1 MHATLPLGHIVAT
14 PAALEAIQESGQTM
28 TAFLD
33 RLFSGYQG
41 GLCRQANGNALGP
54 RLLSASRTRN
64 GCWVWV
70 LTEGDRSVTK
80 ILLPSEFRRQEAA
93 SQFRKRVRSRTSAA
107 LWRAK

>member
-1 MHATLPLGHIVAT
+1 MHATFPLGQIVAT
-14 PAALEAIQESGQTM
+14 PAALEAIQESGQTL

-41 GLCRQANGNALGP
+41 RLDHQAEILGP
-54 RLLSASRTRN
+54 RLLSASRTWKGR
-64 GCWVWV
+64 WVWII
-70 LTEGDRSVTK
+70 TEADRSITT
-80 ILLPSEFRRQEAA
+80 ILLPSEFRRQQAA